1 MEPLVTV
8 IVPVYKVE
16 QYLDRCFESLTNQ
29 VYKNL
34 QIVFVDDG
42 SPDRCG
48 TMCDEYAKA
57 DNRVEV
63 VHKQNGGLGFARN
76 SGMGIARGKYIVFVD
91 SDDFISERFV
101 SEMLSAIERN
111 GADTSICGIIKYY
124 NEEKQVSRRI
134 CSETILYQNED
145 VKEKVLLGMIG
156 TNPSATRETEIPM
169 SVWHCMYSKEI
180 IDAYGI
186 RFHSEREFISEDIIF
201 QIDYLQHSQKT
212 VLIPEELYFYFS
224 AQEGSLSTK
233 YRKNR
238 FEEEKKLE
246 IELDRKL
253 GFFLEKGKYR
263 NRLSRLFLG
272 RVRTC
277 LAMEYFMG
285 TKEGFTRIVND
296 SLLKEI
302 LQDYPYR
309 KNPVKLHIFNW
320 ALKYRLEW
328 LLKALIRL
336 RG

>member
-16 QYLDRCFESLTNQ
+16 QYLDRCFDSLTNQ

-124 NEEKQVSRRI
+124 NEEKQVLRRI

-186 RFHSEREFISEDIIF
+186 RFHSEREFIS
-201 QIDYLQHSQKT
+201 
-212 VLIPEELYFYFS
+212 
-224 AQEGSLSTK
+224 
-233 YRKNR
+233 
-238 FEEEKKLE
+238 
-246 IELDRKL
+246 
-253 GFFLEKGKYR
+253 
-263 NRLSRLFLG
+263 
-272 RVRTC
+272 
-277 LAMEYFMG
+277 
-285 TKEGFTRIVND
+285 
-296 SLLKEI
+296 
-302 LQDYPYR
+302 
-309 KNPVKLHIFNW
+309 
-320 ALKYRLEW
+320 
-328 LLKALIRL
+328 
-336 RG
+336 